1 MSSRVDFHL
10 KPNRSVIIIEYR
22 NFPVKTLGALMINC
36 NLFVEIIAELKRLS
50 EQNEET
56 KKEMKSLIDEN
67 ISLRERILI
76 LEEGRRYEN
85 EKFIETLNKE
95 MLEEI
100 FKNKFLSFIQANDIP
115 NQDMVKDLI
124 DSEIEDYDYSRHSA
138 FRSFEYKIEEIESQL
153 SDIQDIVGELDA
165 DEISNEVIKEIKS
178 RL

>member
-1 MSSRVDFHL
+1 M
-10 KPNRSVIIIEYR
+10 
-22 NFPVKTLGALMINC
+22 TNC

-56 KKEMKSLIDEN
+56 KKEMRSLIDEN

-85 EKFIETLNKE
+85 EKFIETI
-95 MLEEI
+95 LEEI

-115 NQDMVKDLI
+115 TQDMV
-124 DSEIEDYDYSRHSA
+124 IEDFDYSRHSD

-153 SDIQDIVGELDA
+153 SDIQDTVGDLDA
-165 DEISNEVIKEIKS
+165 DEIANEVIKEIKS